1 MSSRS
6 LWACFIRRLVAPVVQ
21 VRLFA
26 RPGVKQQT
34 YLDQRH
40 RCLLFHLIRGQRGS
54 KRPFSFL
61 GNRCKAVSDCRAG
74 EESRSKY
81 GTEASKTT
89 DSSPWQ
95 QAKSRGAKVLKVHEQ
110 EQQQLE
116 VRERAGDQQAAE
128 VLQKADCDP
137 TNWAICHGH
146 LWGAANSFQVSKQ
159 FEN

>member
-1 MSSRS
+1 MSLLHQAPSGSRS
-6 LWACFIRRLVAPVVQ
+6 ASEAFSKTRCVAAD
-21 VRLFA
+21 L
-26 RPGVKQQT
+26 PGSKAPPPT
-34 YLDQRH
+34 
-40 RCLLFHLIRGQRGS
+40 FHLIKGQRGS

-61 GNRCKAVSDCRAG
+61 GNWCKAVSDCRAG
-74 EESRSKY
+74 KESRSKY

-95 QAKSRGAKVLKVHEQ
+95 QAKSRGAKVLEVHEQ

-137 TNWAICHGH
+137 TN
-146 LWGAANSFQVSKQ
+146 
-159 FEN
+159 